1 MLQAAKAAK
10 AEEQK
15 RDEGLGMGLRESD
28 LTVYGTQTA
37 TPGQLDRHCPQ
48 ARSATTRKI
57 PGAPSA
63 ARFFKLAAAALTC
76 SQGYANARQSAP
88 AGRSLLQ
95 AGDVRQETA
104 ALDFGVA
111 TPAVSDGRDGTPP
124 QALQLC

>member
-1 MLQAAKAAK
+1 MIPPTKAAISPCK
-10 AEEQK
+10 
-15 RDEGLGMGLRESD
+15 
-28 LTVYGTQTA
+28 LTVKARSVHNAAFRRLNQVYLVAGQT
-37 TPGQLDRHCPQ
+37 
-48 ARSATTRKI
+48 RSATTRKI
-57 PGAPSA
+57 PAAPSA
-63 ARFFKLAAAALTC
+63 AGFLKLAAAALTC

-111 TPAVSDGRDGTPP
+111 TPAVSDGRDGTPS